1 MSATANSIRS
11 ASFTGFYWS
20 FAYAWRFS

>member
-11 ASFTGFYWS
+11 ASTGFYWS